1 MYDDDAQ
8 NEDFLDDE
16 FEDEPIEAYCVSCKD
31 KVEIEDAIAVWTRK
45 GQPATRGTCS
55 VCGSDV
61 FRMGRTHLH
70 GDAKAP
76 KAVNVVPAGAKGV
89 AARAAYIAAAVT
101 DAEFAE
107 KLAADLKQMGV
118 NVWVDDK
125 TDEVDDTAW
134 AAGVHPALDQC
145 THLVVVLS
153 SFTEKTTEVRDAWT
167 YFLKQRKPVAVVQV
181 EAVDPPDELRSR
193 PRYDFATDYKVGFR
207 GLVDILSR

>member
-1 MYDDDAQ
+1 MYDEDAIFD
-8 NEDFLDDE
+8 EDEIDE
-16 FEDEPIEAYCVSCKD
+16 EEEEPIEAYCVSCRD

-76 KAVNVVPAGAKGV
+76 KAVNVVPSGAKGA
-89 AARAAYIAAAVT
+89 AARAAYIAAAIT
-101 DAEFAE
+101 DAEFVE
-107 KLAADLKQMGV
+107 KLASDLKAMGV
-118 NVWVDDK
+118 NVWV
-125 TDEVDDTAW
+125 EEQSEGVDTTAW
-134 AAGVHPALDQC
+134 AGGVHPALDQC

-153 SFTEKTTEVRDAWT
+153 SFTEKTSDVRDAWT

-181 EAVDPPDELRSR
+181 ESVDPPDELRSR
-193 PRYDFATDYKVGFR
+193 PRYDFGSDYKSAFR
-207 GLVDILSR
+207 GLVDTLSR